1 MKTKNYRPEVID
13 EARRL
18 YLLELPIREIA
29 SKLGIKR
36 FTTISRWVNQFK
48 WVRTNTPETEQ
59 VLDKQIKATDD
70 LILRFEPFI
79 KRMEL
84 EEVEPNILMSIYIRI
99 LDHQLKLVKL
109 KSNCQVTEQTK
120 SIFEFSENSAR
131 HILTK

>member
-1 MKTKNYRPEVID
+1 MKTKNYSPEVID

-36 FTTISRWVNQFK
+36 FTTISRWVNQFN

-59 VLDKQIKATDD
+59 VLDKQIEATDA

-84 EEVEPNILMSIYIRI
+84 EEVEPNILMSIYLRI

-120 SIFEFSENSAR
+120 SIFEFSENSA
-131 HILTK
+131 

>member
-1 MKTKNYRPEVID
+1 MKTKNYSPEVID

-84 EEVEPNILMSIYIRI
+84 EDVEPNILMSIYIRI

-120 SIFEFSENSAR
+120 SIFEFSENSA
-131 HILTK
+131 